1 MYGRLP
7 SAPEPLTW
15 PGSAGSVPPL
25 ADDSA
30 ASRAAAVASI
40 VAVAAD
46 TRRLTNASAGLLA
59 GVLVGSATVAAAL
72 AARGR
77 QPEIGSMALLAPV
90 IICWL
95 GAAALV
101 LLSEWP
107 VSSALAK
114 LRQASGAP
122 VDLSAP
128 WSPMGVRPLDDSEV
142 TWPYVVPLIAAVAL
156 RHARSRRALFA
167 AVLTAAAFLS
177 WMSLSLAA
185 VILA

>member
-1 MYGRLP
+1 MYEQLP
-7 SAPEPLTW
+7 SVPEPLTW
-15 PGSAGSVPPL
+15 PGSAGSVSPL
-25 ADDSA
+25 AGDSA
-30 ASRAAAVASI
+30 ASRAAAIASI

-46 TRRLTNASAGLLA
+46 TRRLANASAGLLA

-77 QPEIGSMALLAPV
+77 QAEIGSLALLVPV
-90 IICWL
+90 IVCWF

-107 VSSALAK
+107 VSSPLAR
-114 LRQASGAP
+114 LRLASGAP

-128 WSPMGVRPLDDSEV
+128 WSPMGVRPLADAEV

-167 AVLTAAAFLS
+167 AALTAGAFLL